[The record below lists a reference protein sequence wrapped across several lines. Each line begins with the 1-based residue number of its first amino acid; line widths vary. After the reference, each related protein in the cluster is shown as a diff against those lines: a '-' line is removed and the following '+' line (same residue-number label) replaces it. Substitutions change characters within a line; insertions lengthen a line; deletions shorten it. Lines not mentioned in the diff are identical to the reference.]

1 MGKYID
7 EESTRQIGERVRVF
21 RKAQGYSLD
30 DLAAMTGFSI
40 NTLSSIENGGDTTTS
55 YLTAICKALK
65 THPSELFKIKIEL
78 KPLFE
83 LPPDRKER
91 AQTTYR
97 VKELVEETDFFSEPR
112 FVESVVEDFLAKYNV
127 KPNPSEVSTAL
138 KKLAD
143 EGKLTFTKQGR
154 KNLYKKI

>member
-1 MGKYID
+1 MGKYLD
-7 EESTRQIGERVRVF
+7 EESTRQIGERIRAI

-30 DLAAMTGFSI
+30 DIAAMTGFSV
-40 NTLSSIENGGDTTTS
+40 NTISAIENGGDTTTS
-55 YLTAICKALK
+55 YITAICKALK
-65 THPSELFKIKIEL
+65 THPSELFNIEIEL
-78 KPLFE
+78 KPIFE

-97 VKELVEETDFFSEPR
+97 VKELVEETDFFKEPR
-112 FVESVVEDFLAKYNV
+112 FVESVVEDFLVKYNI

-143 EGKLTFTKQGR
+143 EGKLTFTKHGR
-154 KNLYKKI
+154 KNLYKKP